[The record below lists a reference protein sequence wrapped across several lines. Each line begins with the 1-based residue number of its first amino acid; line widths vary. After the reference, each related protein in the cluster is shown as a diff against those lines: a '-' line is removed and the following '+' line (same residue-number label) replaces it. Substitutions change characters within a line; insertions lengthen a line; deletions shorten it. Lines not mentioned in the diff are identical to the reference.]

1 MAAKGGPS
9 KGEAETG
16 KRRKAHGLGLS
27 AETFAAWSLRLTGWR
42 ILKHRYK
49 TKAGEI
55 DLIAKRGK
63 TIAFIEVKARRTRA
77 AAMDAV
83 TPASQRRIVR
93 AAKIF
98 ISEHPKAGFFTLRF
112 DVVIVRPWR
121 WPERIVSAFQA
132 AE

>member
-1 MAAKGGPS
+1 MPDTRGMQ
-9 KGEAETG
+9 ETG

-63 TIAFIEVKARRTRA
+63 TVEEIL
-77 AAMDAV
+77 
-83 TPASQRRIVR
+83 
-93 AAKIF
+93 
-98 ISEHPKAGFFTLRF
+98 G
-112 DVVIVRPWR
+112 
-121 WPERIVSAFQA
+121 
-132 AE
+132 

>member
-1 MAAKGGPS
+1 MPDTRGMQ
-9 KGEAETG
+9 ETG

-42 ILKHRYK
+42 ILQHRYT

-63 TIAFIEVKARRTRA
+63 TVAFIEVKARKSRQ
-77 AAMDAV
+77 AAMEAV

-98 ISEHPKAGFFTLRF
+98 VSEHPKAGFFTLRF
-112 DVVIVRPWR
+112 DVVIVRPWA
-121 WPERIVSAFQA
+121 WPERIANAFQA
-132 AE
+132 TE

>member
-1 MAAKGGPS
+1 MPDTRGMQ
-9 KGEAETG
+9 ETG

-63 TIAFIEVKARRTRA
+63 TVAFIEVKARKSRQ
-77 AAMDAV
+77 AAMEAV

-98 ISEHPKAGFFTLRF
+98 VSEHPKAGFFTLRF
-112 DVVIVRPWR
+112 DVVIVRPWA
-121 WPERIVSAFQA
+121 WPERIANAFQA
-132 AE
+132 TE